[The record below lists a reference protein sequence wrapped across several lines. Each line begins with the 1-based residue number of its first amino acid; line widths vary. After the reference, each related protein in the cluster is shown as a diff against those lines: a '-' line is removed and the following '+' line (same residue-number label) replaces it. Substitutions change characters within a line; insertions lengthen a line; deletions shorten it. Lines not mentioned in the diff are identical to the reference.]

1 MIKLAQLK
9 LPLSLVFFALSSGLL
24 GAGCASDLPRPG
36 GACIVNAA
44 LDCTATADPKMA
56 GQDVGLIG
64 YTCSGSARPDQ
75 DAHYEEGIPRGTICA
90 DRGPDSAGQQT
101 YCCSSQVTSCAY
113 DPGQYCLPG
122 TFGYQCRG
130 ASRPDVFNAK
140 LNCSQG
146 VPDDPYIEYC
156 CTGQTPPPECT
167 QKTGKCTPEFTG
179 FNCPV
184 GTEPLGSD
192 LKSSESH
199 ADNYRFLCQN
209 PTLAADNKS
218 NDFCC
223 YMAAPV
229 PEGSSCLG
237 DLNVPNCGTGRFGF
251 ACTGVDTPDQSY
263 LPMICPDKGVPG
275 ISREGYPATLYCCD
289 HK

>member
-1 MIKLAQLK
+1 
-9 LPLSLVFFALSSGLL
+9 V
-24 GAGCASDLPRPG
+24 SDLPTQDG
-36 GACIVNAA
+36 SCVVTAA
-44 LDCTATADPKMA
+44 VDCTATASATTGP
-56 GQDVGLIG
+56 QDVGLVG
-64 YTCSGSARPDQ
+64 YTCTGTARPDQ
-75 DAHYEEGIPRGTICA
+75 NARYEEGIPRGTVCA
-90 DRGPDSAGQQT
+90 DRGPDAAGQQT
-101 YCCSSQVTSCAY
+101 YCCSAEITSCAY
-113 DPGQYCLPG
+113 DPAQYCLNG

-167 QKTGKCTPEFTG
+167 QKTGKCSAEYTG
-179 FNCPV
+179 FNCPA

-199 ADNYRFLCQN
+199 ADNYRFLCQT
-209 PTLAADNKS
+209 PKLSPDGKT

-237 DLNVPNCGTGRFGF
+237 DTQVPNCATGRFGF
-251 ACTGVDTPDQSY
+251 SCTGVDTPDQSY
-263 LPMICPDKGVPG
+263 LPMNCPDKGVPG
-275 ISREGYPATLYCCD
+275 ISAEGYAATLYCCD